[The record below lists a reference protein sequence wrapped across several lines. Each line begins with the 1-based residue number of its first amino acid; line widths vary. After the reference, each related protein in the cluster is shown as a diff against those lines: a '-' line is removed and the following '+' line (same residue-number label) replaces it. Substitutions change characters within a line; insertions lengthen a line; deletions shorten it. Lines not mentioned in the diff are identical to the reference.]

1 MSAPSPELRPQDY
14 KLPLLKVGGNEQIS
28 ARRSHDHRNYRRCDS
43 PNPQGT
49 PNENW
54 NLVKQIN
61 ATVFDLGLPSAYSSR
76 GNVVFTAPLPPQNNP
91 VPGARPYVGVI
102 YPGWL
107 LGTGI
112 PFPAFQTNVGTLI
125 TKVTAKQVVTSH
137 PGDPTQ

>member
-1 MSAPSPELRPQDY
+1 MWWLSNSHGGPFPSF
-14 KLPLLKVGGNEQIS
+14 N
-28 ARRSHDHRNYRRCDS
+28 RNGKDIPASQYVF
-43 PNPQGT
+43 NPQGT

-91 VPGARPYVGVI
+91 VPGARPYIGVI

-125 TKVTAKQVVTSH
+125 AKGDCQTVVTSH